1 MMRIVS
7 TLFFLFVLTTNAT
20 AQLMVNRVDVNSLD
34 IQYCQLVC
42 EHRTGLTREKV
53 EVYIDYGQ
61 ANFQRSVYWELRRID
76 SLGNYTQRF
85 DTVMQAV
92 NYVEKAGWEVASFQ
106 VMQATRYSYDQFIY
120 LMRKKQRP

>member
-1 MMRIVS
+1 MRKIVS
-7 TLFFLFVLTTNAT
+7 TLFFLFVLTTNALG
-20 AQLMVNRVDVNSLD
+20 QLMVNRVDVNSLD

-76 SLGNYTQRF
+76 SLGKYTQRF

-92 NYVEKAGWEVASFQ
+92 NYVEKNGWEVVSFQ
-106 VMQATRYSYDQFIY
+106 VTHTTSGSYDQFIY
-120 LMRKKQRP
+120 LMRKKRKE